1 MFYSLKEGMNQN
13 DFDKLNRCA
22 IGNLRKT
29 SRAATLYGDTIL
41 QPTGLKITQFTML
54 GAIAEQGS
62 LSVSQLGVKLLMDQ
76 TSVTRSLKL
85 LKNQGLVTSARGQ
98 DGRTRLISLT
108 DQGHRKLDEIMPLW
122 EKTNTQIVA
131 KLGQDHLKLLLEELA
146 LVNSLL
152 R

>member
-1 MFYSLKEGMNQN
+1 MDQQDFEKLKQ
-13 DFDKLNRCA
+13 CA

-29 SRAATLYGDTIL
+29 SRAATLFGDTVL
-41 QPTGLKITQFTML
+41 QPSGLKVTQFTML

-62 LSVSQLGVKLLMDQ
+62 LAVGQLAEKMLMDQ

-85 LKNQGLVTSARGQ
+85 LKEMGLVKSVRGR

-108 DQGHRKLDEIMPLW
+108 PEGHRKLDEIMPLW
-122 EKTNTQIVA
+122 EQTYARIAA
-131 KLGQDHLKLLLEELA
+131 KLGQEHLDHLLAELDHVNKA
-146 LVNSLL
+146 L

>member
-1 MFYSLKEGMNQN
+1 MDQA
-13 DFDKLNRCA
+13 DFDKLKRCA

-41 QPTGLKITQFTML
+41 QPTGLKVTQFTML
-54 GAIAEQGS
+54 WTIAEQGS
-62 LSVSQLGVKLLMDQ
+62 LSVSQLGEKLLMDQ

-85 LKNQGLVTSARGQ
+85 LKAQGLVTSARGQ

-122 EKTNTQIVA
+122 EKTNSQVVA
-131 KLGQDHLKLLLEELA
+131 KLGQDHLNRLLDELT
-146 LVNSLL
+146 LLNSVL

>member
-1 MFYSLKEGMNQN
+1 MDQT
-13 DFDKLNRCA
+13 DFDKLKRCA

-41 QPTGLKITQFTML
+41 QPTGLKVTQFTML
-54 GAIAEQGS
+54 GTIAEQGS
-62 LSVSQLGVKLLMDQ
+62 LSVSQLGEKLLMDQ

-85 LKNQGLVTSARGQ
+85 LKDQGLVTSARGQ

-108 DQGHRKLDEIMPLW
+108 DQGRRKLDEIMPLW
-122 EKTNTQIVA
+122 EKTNSQVVA
-131 KLGQDHLKLLLEELA
+131 KLGQDHLNRLLDELA
-146 LVNSLL
+146 RLNSVL

>member
-1 MFYSLKEGMNQN
+1 MDQT
-13 DFDKLNRCA
+13 DFDKLKRCA

-41 QPTGLKITQFTML
+41 QPTGLKVTQFTML
-54 GAIAEQGS
+54 GTIAEQGS
-62 LSVSQLGVKLLMDQ
+62 LSVSQLGEKLLMDQ

-85 LKNQGLVTSARGQ
+85 LKDQGLVTSARGQ

-108 DQGHRKLDEIMPLW
+108 DQGRRKLDEIMPLW
-122 EKTNTQIVA
+122 EKTNSQVVA
-131 KLGQDHLKLLLEELA
+131 KLGQDHLNRLLDELTR
-146 LVNSLL
+146 LNSVL